1 MTEKEI
7 WWEDKRKEMLGRNK
21 HLEDKMNQIKE
32 RESHNN
38 NKIIEQNIGEVEGR
52 MLREVKRSS
61 ESQLNAE
68 MERMRRTIELQDRRD
83 KKDNM
88 IIRGLTL
95 NKKRIKQQME
105 SFFKEIINGDVM

>member
-1 MTEKEI
+1 
-7 WWEDKRKEMLGRNK
+7 
-21 HLEDKMNQIKE
+21 
-32 RESHNN
+32 
-38 NKIIEQNIGEVEGR
+38 

-95 NKKRIKQQME
+95 NKEKIKQQME

>member
-1 MTEKEI
+1 
-7 WWEDKRKEMLGRNK
+7 
-21 HLEDKMNQIKE
+21 
-32 RESHNN
+32 
-38 NKIIEQNIGEVEGR
+38 

-68 MERMRRTIELQDRRD
+68 VERMRRTIELQDRRD

-95 NKKRIKQQME
+95 NKERIKQQME

>member
-1 MTEKEI
+1 M
-7 WWEDKRKEMLGRNK
+7 
-21 HLEDKMNQIKE
+21 
-32 RESHNN
+32 
-38 NKIIEQNIGEVEGR
+38 EGR
-52 MLREVKRSS
+52 VLREVKRSS

-68 MERMRRTIELQDRRD
+68 VERMRRTIELQDRRD

-95 NKKRIKQQME
+95 NKEKIKQQME